1 MPAMYEANQVGKR
14 QEILDAVFNV
24 EAAETPFLSSLKVG
38 KKPLQMLASWIAEV
52 YPAVASTGIIDGT
65 AATAPTRVDRYE
77 LQGCAQFF
85 RQQWGVT
92 SLAEVT
98 ETAGVKNEAAHQ
110 MMAAMLL
117 AKRQMEQQFLSTD
130 DCAAQSGDTPWTTR
144 GVLTWLQ
151 NGAQTNY
158 AVNAALRP
166 GTGVIH
172 EGTVAALTE
181 TVFRAML
188 DTAYQVTKSPL
199 TLDGYVG
206 VDLKAHFDDWT
217 NIFPVAST
225 TSQPRTVYQARDPKA
240 YESNVDFLKFS
251 TGLIRLQLNPYIAVT
266 TSTGAATAY
275 TPKSGVFLNT
285 KMWDVGYLLKPA
297 NTNLPKDG
305 SGTKGFID
313 AVALLRCLNPLGQL
327 KVYSKAA
334 S

>member
-1 MPAMYEANQVGKR
+1 MPAMYEANLVGKR

-24 EAAETPFLSSLKVG
+24 EAAETPFLSSLKAG

-65 AATAPTRVDRYE
+65 PASSPARVDRYE

-85 RQQWGVT
+85 RREWGVT
-92 SLAEVT
+92 TLAEVT
-98 ETAGVKNEAAHQ
+98 ETAGVKDEAGHQ

-117 AKRQMEQQFLSTD
+117 IKRMIEQQFLSAD
-130 DCAAQSGDTPWTTR
+130 DAAAQDGATPWGCR
-144 GVLTWLQ
+144 GVLAWLQ
-151 NGAQTNY
+151 TAAQTNY
-158 AVNAALRP
+158 PVNAALRP
-166 GTGVIH
+166 GSGVIH
-172 EGTVAALTE
+172 TGTVAALTE
-181 TVFRAML
+181 TVFRTML
-188 DTAYQVTKSPL
+188 DAAYPVTKSPL
-199 TLDGYVG
+199 TLDGHVG

-225 TSQPRTVYQARDPKA
+225 TSQPRTVYQGRDAKA
-240 YESNVDFLKFS
+240 YESQVDFLKFS

-275 TPKSGVFLNT
+275 TPKSGVFLNS

-297 NTNLPKDG
+297 NTNLAKDG

-327 KVYSKAA
+327 KVYSN